1 MGGSLLNLVASL
13 ACDVK
18 LRLLISWAGSGVIEA
33 ELMFKVET
41 SNIKVT
47 IDVAKIIKATAILV
61 FVLL

>member
-1 MGGSLLNLVASL
+1 MVASL